1 MKLYEITEQ
10 YENLAE
16 LLNNPEFAENAD
28 VQKALDTIQEEFNQ
42 KAERVVHVIKNA
54 EGDIEV
60 IDAEIKRL
68 QAMKKQRQNGIEG
81 IKNYLK
87 LNMAKTD
94 SKSIKCPLFSISYRE
109 QKESA
114 VELDDDLFLANNLD
128 EDLVNM
134 KITPN
139 KTEIKKR
146 LKAGEMV
153 IGAKLVDSQILTI
166 K

>member
-1 MKLYEITEQ
+1 MKLYEITKQ
-10 YENLAE
+10 YENIAE

-28 VQKALDTIQEEFNQ
+28 VQKALEAIQEDFNQ

-94 SKSIKCPLFSISYRE
+94 TGSIKCPLFSISYRE

-114 VELDDDLFLANNLD
+114 VELDDDLFLANNID
-128 EDLVNM
+128 EDLVNV

-146 LKAGEMV
+146 LKAGETV
-153 IGAKLVDSQILTI
+153 IGAKLVDTQVLTI
-166 K
+166 R

>member
-10 YENLAE
+10 YENIAE
-16 LLNNPEFAENAD
+16 LLNNPEFAENVD
-28 VQKALDTIQEEFNQ
+28 VQKALDAIQEDFNQ

-94 SKSIKCPLFSISYRE
+94 TESIKCPLFSISYRE

-114 VELDDDLFLANNLD
+114 VELDDDLFLANNID
-128 EDLVNM
+128 EDLVNV

-146 LKAGEMV
+146 LKAGETV
-153 IGAKLVDSQILTI
+153 IGAKLIDTQVLTI

>member
-10 YENLAE
+10 YENIAE

-28 VQKALDTIQEEFNQ
+28 VQKALEAIQEDFNQ

-94 SKSIKCPLFSISYRE
+94 TESIKCPLFNISYRE

-114 VELDDDLFLANNLD
+114 VELDDDLFLANNID
-128 EDLVNM
+128 EDLVNV

-146 LKAGEMV
+146 LKAGEAV
-153 IGAKLVDSQILTI
+153 IGAKLVDTQVLTI